1 MKRDANDVENLTEET
16 SSRLKQAEENMQ
28 ANSGWLNISQLSTDY
43 PELRNFVIQGII
55 REGEVMNII
64 APPKSGKSILAANIA
79 YHVAAGRPIFHHD
92 WQTCGGEIAIIDTE
106 LHKETISHRMNL
118 VLKELKFDPELKS
131 KVHVFPL
138 RGKQMSL
145 FELAENLIVLK
156 QKKIKLII
164 IDCLYKLLPK
174 GVDENSNSDMI
185 QIYNYLDSIMHILP
199 GSAMMLIH
207 HSSKGSQ
214 FSKSVSDVGSG
225 AGVQSRATDCH
236 MILREHEQDEHFIID
251 AITRSFKRTQPFV
264 IKYEYPLYKLCDGMS
279 AEDYKGS
286 KKIGSKNDK
295 YEITNDEFIIILT
308 DSWHSKKQ
316 IISDLRNQ
324 YSVSY
329 KAAELLLENIVAKF
343 GLESLTSQDGEKI
356 CDGFICSNIKGL
368 KFKKGDSNESENSQ
382 RNDTGF

>member
-1 MKRDANDVENLTEET
+1 
-16 SSRLKQAEENMQ
+16 
-28 ANSGWLNISQLSTDY
+28 
-43 PELRNFVIQGII
+43 
-55 REGEVMNII
+55 
-64 APPKSGKSILAANIA
+64 
-79 YHVAAGRPIFHHD
+79 
-92 WQTCGGEIAIIDTE
+92 
-106 LHKETISHRMNL
+106 
-118 VLKELKFDPELKS
+118 
-131 KVHVFPL
+131 
-138 RGKQMSL
+138 
-145 FELAENLIVLK
+145 
-156 QKKIKLII
+156 
-164 IDCLYKLLPK
+164 
-174 GVDENSNSDMI
+174 
-185 QIYNYLDSIMHILP
+185 
-199 GSAMMLIH
+199 
-207 HSSKGSQ
+207 
-214 FSKSVSDVGSG
+214 
-225 AGVQSRATDCH
+225 

-251 AITRSFKRTQPFV
+251 AITRSFKRPQPFV

-368 KFKKGDSNESENSQ
+368 KFKKGESNESENSQ